1 MNKIYNTWIFII
13 SLLTLPFAFAVGLNE
28 VFGVF
33 GLKIHG
39 DQFEYKELVFGISAG
54 LIFLLGVTRSSRKWS
69 GITIVNQ
76 TDRFLFNCG
85 ISPERK
91 QRVIMNNSIEIVGFF
106 LIGLVFIIFS
116 KDAVFISLIFLIF
129 IVDSVINTLRGIVG
143 GKYRVGMTKK
153 AIVAV
158 DREVVAIYF
167 KGLKRVTITNNQ
179 LFFEYN
185 NNDLVLDFQLNTVP
199 PERLEEFM
207 RLLRLNVDDKQVYFS
222 GFEGE

>member
-54 LIFLLGVTRSSRKWS
+54 LIFLLGVTRSSKKWS
-69 GITIVNQ
+69 GIKIVNQ
-76 TDRFLFNCG
+76 TDRFQFNSV
-85 ISPERK
+85 ISVERK
-91 QRVIMNNSIEIVGFF
+91 QRVVLNNSIEVLGFF
-106 LIGLVFIIFS
+106 LIGTVFIIFS
-116 KDAVFISLIFLIF
+116 EDAIFISLIFIIF
-129 IVDSVINTLRGIVG
+129 IIDSIVNSLRGILNK
-143 GKYRVGMTKK
+143 KYRVGMTKK
-153 AIVAV
+153 AIVSV

-167 KGLKRVTITNNQ
+167 KGLKRVSITKNQ

-185 NNDLVLDFQLNTVP
+185 NNDLVLDFQLNTIP
-199 PERLEEFM
+199 LEKQEEFM
-207 RLLRLNVDDKQVYFS
+207 RCLRLNVDETKVYFS
-222 GFEGE
+222 GFDVE

>member
-28 VFGVF
+28 VFGIF
-33 GLKIHG
+33 GMKIHG
-39 DQFEYKELVFGISAG
+39 DRFEYKELVFGISAG
-54 LIFLLGVTRSSRKWS
+54 LIFLLGAMRSSRKWS
-69 GITIVNQ
+69 GIRVVNQ
-76 TDRFLFNCG
+76 IDRFHFNTV
-85 ISPERK
+85 ISQERK
-91 QRVIMNNSIEIVGFF
+91 QRVILNNSIEILGFF